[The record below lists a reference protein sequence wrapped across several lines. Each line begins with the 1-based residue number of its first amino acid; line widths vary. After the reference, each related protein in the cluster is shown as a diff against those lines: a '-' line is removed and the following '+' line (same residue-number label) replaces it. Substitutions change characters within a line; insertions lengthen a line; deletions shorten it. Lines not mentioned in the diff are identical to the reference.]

1 MKPSELLAYL
11 FLALTW
17 GFSFLVML
25 KVIHAFGWIGA
36 VSIRALLAS
45 GVLYAV
51 ALATRRRLSF
61 AAGWRAFTIVGAT
74 TVAGQLV
81 GLSFATPLIG
91 TAMAAICVASIPLFS
106 MVIGR
111 LWGTERMSW
120 RSVAGLLLG
129 FGGIVLLVGFP
140 AVPVT
145 AGFVLGCAAALAS
158 AFCAAFGSNYAN
170 RYLRY
175 TGPFEVTIGSFF
187 TGGLMT
193 LPLLVLVPV
202 PGMPQ
207 PVDYLYLLL
216 LGGLMSAIA
225 YVTYFWLLGRIGA
238 TRTIS
243 VEFVV
248 TVVAVLIGAGL
259 LGEPLTAIQ
268 LAGAAVIIAGCA
280 LVLGIV
286 PRRPAGA
293 EAKG

>member
-1 MKPSELLAYL
+1 MKPSELAAYV

-17 GFSFLVML
+17 GLSFLVML
-25 KVIHAFGWIGA
+25 KVVHAFGWIGA

-45 GVLYAV
+45 AVLFLV
-51 ALATRRRLSF
+51 ALAMRRRLSF
-61 AAGWRAFTIVGAT
+61 AAGWKPFSIVGAT

-111 LWGTERMSW
+111 LWGMERMSG

-145 AGFVLGCAAALAS
+145 TSFALGCAAALAS

-170 RYLRY
+170 RQLRY
-175 TGPFEVTIGSFF
+175 AGPFEVTIGSFF

-193 LPLLVLVPV
+193 LPLLFLVPV
-202 PGMPQ
+202 PGVPQ

-248 TVVAVLIGAGL
+248 TVVAVLIGAGV

-268 LAGAAVIIAGCA
+268 LVGAAVILAGCA

-286 PRRPAGA
+286 PNRPLRQAGP
-293 EAKG
+293 

>member
-11 FLALTW
+11 FLAVTW

-25 KVIHAFGWIGA
+25 KVVHAFGWVGA

-45 GVLYAV
+45 AVLFLI

-61 AAGWRAFTIVGAT
+61 AAGWHRFAIVGAT

-91 TAMAAICVASIPLFS
+91 TAMTAICVASIPLFS

-111 LWGTERMSW
+111 MWGTERMSG
-120 RSVAGLLLG
+120 RSAVGLLLG

-145 AGFVLGCAAALAS
+145 AAFAFGCAAALAS

-170 RYLRY
+170 RSLRY
-175 TGPFEVTIGSFF
+175 AGPFEVTIGSFF

-193 LPLLVLVPV
+193 LPLFLVAPV
-202 PGMPQ
+202 PGVPA
-207 PVDYLYLLL
+207 PVDYLYMLV
-216 LGGLMSAIA
+216 LGGLMSALT

-248 TVVAVLIGAGL
+248 TVVAVLVGAGL

-268 LAGAAVIIAGCA
+268 LVGAGVIIAGCA

-286 PRRPAGA
+286 PNRPLRQA
-293 EAKG
+293 AK